1 MFGSGLRLNAVADLL
16 RVGHLGGMGRSGNKN
31 PMLNQNLAILQSS
44 TLAFD
49 VLPMPQGKS
58 YKVNLLSLV
67 K

>member
-16 RVGHLGGMGRSGNKN
+16 RVGHLGGMVPIGNKS
-31 PMLNQNLAILQSS
+31 PMWKQNLAILQLS

-49 VLPMPQGKS
+49 VLPMLLGKS
-58 YKVNLLSLV
+58 LKVCLF